1 MLTEVERFHKWLRR
15 RSPGASTHV
24 HYVSDVN
31 LFLAWLSKPPAR
43 VTARDVDAYIEDAQA
58 RGHATATVN
67 RRLAALRSF
76 YAFPAL
82 ESDDAPGS
90 PVIPRRHFIRQGEH
104 LPRDLEDAAVERLL
118 AVVTR
123 PRDWAMFLLMV
134 RCGLRV
140 GEVRNLSLGDL
151 YLQAAPGKLPRLWL
165 HGKNGKQRV
174 AFLSAQPLAALKDWL
189 DLRPITSDEAV
200 FVNRFGRRL
209 TVTGIQKRITGYAQR
224 VGLHLTC
231 HQLRHT
237 FGRQMA
243 ESRVP
248 VTSIQRLLG
257 HSRLRTTEVYIHI
270 SDQQVQS
277 DYEAAMAVITR
288 RLGQGGATL

>member
-1 MLTEVERFHKWLRR
+1 MLPEVERFHKWLRR

-31 LFLAWLSKPPAR
+31 LFFAWLGKPPAQ
-43 VTARDVDAYIEDAQA
+43 VTARDVDAYVEDAQG
-58 RGHATATVN
+58 RGHAMATIN

-76 YAFPAL
+76 YAFLAL
-82 ESDDAPGS
+82 ESDDAPTN
-90 PVIPRRHFIRQGEH
+90 PVIPKRHFIRRGEH
-104 LPRDLEDAAVERLL
+104 LPRDLEDAVVDRLL
-118 AVVTR
+118 AVVTGS
-123 PRDWAMFLLMV
+123 RDRAMFLLML

-151 YLQAAPGKLPRLWL
+151 YLQAAPGKLPRIWL

-174 AFLSAQPLAALKDWL
+174 AYLSAQPLAALKEWL
-189 DLRPITSDEAV
+189 DVRPLTSDEAV
-200 FVNRFGRRL
+200 FVNRSGKRL
-209 TVTGIQKRITGYAQR
+209 TVTGIQKRLAHYCRAA
-224 VGLHLTC
+224 GLWATC

-237 FGRQMA
+237 FGRQLA

-257 HSRLRTTEVYIHI
+257 HSRLRTTQTYIHI
-270 SDQQVQS
+270 SDRQVQE
-277 DYEAAMAVITR
+277 DYEAAMALIHTR
-288 RLGQGGATL
+288 LQAGGGR